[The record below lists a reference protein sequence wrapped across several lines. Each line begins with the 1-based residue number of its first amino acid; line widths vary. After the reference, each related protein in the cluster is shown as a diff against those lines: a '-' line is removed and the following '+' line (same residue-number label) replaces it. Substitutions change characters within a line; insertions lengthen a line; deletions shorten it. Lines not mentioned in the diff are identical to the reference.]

1 MQIPFFLIEV
11 FNEPTL
17 HFKGNTTAVL
27 WLDQPLEEEKMQEIA
42 ADFNQPA
49 TTFLWPASA
58 SNAFHVRWFAPDA
71 EIDLCGHGA
80 LAGIIFL
87 STYGSASGTL
97 RLIYRDGQIHGKMS
111 SHATCFMILDAIPV
125 LSEEVVPDVL
135 KEGLG
140 IPVTAYFTT
149 HNKQIVLVE
158 SEDSLKEME
167 PDFAK
172 LRESET
178 FGYIVTAP
186 GNEADFVSR
195 TLVPHVQQLEDHA
208 TGSSH
213 AAIAPFWG
221 QRLQKDHMVAYQ
233 LSRRGGKFVCGL
245 ENGKVKLGGAFSILA
260 KGKYIE
266 GVEL

>member
-11 FNEPTL
+11 FNEPAL
-17 HFKGNTTAVL
+17 QFKGNTTAVL
-27 WLDQPLEEEKMQEIA
+27 WLEQPMEDEKMQEIA

-58 SNAFHVRWFAPDA
+58 PNAFHVRWFAPDA
-71 EIDLCGHGA
+71 EIDLCGHGS
-80 LAGIIFL
+80 LAAVIFL
-87 STYGSASGTL
+87 SIYSSVNGAIT
-97 RLIYRDGQIHGKMS
+97 LIYRDGQIQGKMS
-111 SHATCFMILDAIPV
+111 SHDTCFMILNAIPV
-125 LSEEVVPDVL
+125 ISEEVVPNVL

-140 IPVTAYFTT
+140 IPVTGYFTT

-158 SEDSLKEME
+158 NEDKLKEMQ

-172 LRESET
+172 LRESEA

-186 GNEADFVSR
+186 GNEVDFVSR

-213 AAIAPFWG
+213 AALAPFWG
-221 QRLQKDHMVAYQ
+221 QRLQKNCLVAHQ
-233 LSRRGGKFVCGL
+233 LSRRGGKFICELGDD
-245 ENGKVKLGGAFSILA
+245 KVKLNGSFSILA
-260 KGKYIE
+260 KGKLY
-266 GVEL
+266 

>member
-11 FNEPTL
+11 FNEPAF

-27 WLDQPLEEEKMQEIA
+27 WLEQPLEDEKMQEIA

-58 SNAFHVRWFAPDA
+58 PNAFHVRWFAPDA
-71 EIDLCGHGA
+71 EIGLCGHGS
-80 LAGIIFL
+80 LAAVIFL
-87 STYGSASGTL
+87 STYGPANGAIT
-97 RLIYRDGQIHGKMS
+97 LIYRDGEIQGKMNS
-111 SHATCFMILDAIPV
+111 PVTCFMVLDAIPV
-125 LSEEVVPDVL
+125 ISEEVIPDVL
-135 KEGLG
+135 KEGLS

-158 SEDSLKEME
+158 NEDNLKEMQ

-186 GNEADFVSR
+186 GNEVDFVSR

-213 AAIAPFWG
+213 AALAPFWG
-221 QRLQKDHMVAYQ
+221 QRLQKDRMIAHQ
-233 LSRRGGKFVCGL
+233 LSRRGGKFICEL
-245 ENGKVKLGGAFSILA
+245 EDGKVRLNGSFSILA
-260 KGKYIE
+260 KGKLY
-266 GVEL
+266 